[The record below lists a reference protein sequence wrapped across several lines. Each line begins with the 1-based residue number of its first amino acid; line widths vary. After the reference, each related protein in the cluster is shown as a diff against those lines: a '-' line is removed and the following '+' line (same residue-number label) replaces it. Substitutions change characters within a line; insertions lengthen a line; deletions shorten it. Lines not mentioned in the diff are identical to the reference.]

1 MSFTSLRVLVLEDH
15 LFQRSVAVNLLKQ
28 LGCGE
33 VLEAGNGTEALAV
46 LQGAG
51 SVDVVVCDLQMEGM
65 DGLEFIQRISAT
77 GQVGAIIVS
86 SGLPGDV
93 RRAVSQMGA
102 LLGVN
107 MLGDTGKPLQ
117 VETLQLLL
125 ERALSTRRRT
135 PQPPSSLELADEQQV
150 RRALLEQQL
159 QAYYQPKFDLH
170 SGAVLGV
177 EVLARWNHPFQG
189 VLSPAVFLPAMERSG
204 LMDDLLFCLMQQ
216 ALVLQGQALSQGL
229 ALDLA
234 FNLHAA
240 QLADVELTARIKTL
254 LATHQTP
261 CASVTFELTE
271 SGLLEVPA
279 VSLENLVR
287 LRMMGCRLSID
298 DFGAGFSSLQRLCQL
313 PFTEI
318 KLDAEFVRGLLHEPR
333 CRAVI
338 GSTLALGQTLGM
350 SVVIEGIE
358 TTEQHQALLALG
370 CTQGQ
375 GYWHARPMNGVDL
388 LRWLQRSAGRPVSSN
403 LAGGHR

>member
-135 PQPPSSLELADEQQV
+135 PQPSSSLELADEQQV

>member
-33 VLEAGNGTEALAV
+33 VLEAGNGTEALSV

-135 PQPPSSLELADEQQV
+135 PQPSSSLELADEQQV

-403 LAGGHR
+403 LAGAHR

>member
-240 QLADVELTARIKTL
+240 QLADVALTARIKTL

-338 GSTLALGQTLGM
+338 CSTLALGQTLGM

>member
-51 SVDVVVCDLQMEGM
+51 SGDVVVCDLQMDGM

-125 ERALSTRRRT
+125 ERALSTRRST

>member
-33 VLEAGNGTEALAV
+33 VLEASNGTEALAV
-46 LQGAG
+46 LQGVG

-65 DGLEFIQRISAT
+65 DGLEFIQRISAH

-117 VETLQLLL
+117 IETLQPLL
-125 ERALSTRRRT
+125 ERVLSTSCEV
-135 PQPPSSLELADEQQV
+135 PQPQPSLELADEQQV
-150 RRALLEQQL
+150 RRAILDQQL

-189 VLSPAVFLPAMERSG
+189 VLSPTVFLPAMERSG
-204 LMDDLLFCLMQQ
+204 LMDELLFCLMQQ
-216 ALVLQGQALSQGL
+216 ALALQRQALNLGI

-234 FNLHAA
+234 FNLQAA
-240 QLADVELTARIKTL
+240 QLTEVELTLHIKRILT
-254 LATHQTP
+254 THQTP

-313 PFTEI
+313 PFNEI

-338 GSTLALGQTLGM
+338 GSTLALGQTLSM

-358 TTEQHQALLALG
+358 TAEQHQALLALG

-375 GYWHARPMNGVDL
+375 GYWHARPMNGADL
-388 LRWLQRSAGRPVSSN
+388 LRWLQRNAGRPVSSN
-403 LAGGHR
+403 HAGGHR

>member
-1 MSFTSLRVLVLEDH
+1 MSFLSLRVLVLEDH

-28 LGCGE
+28 LGCCE
-33 VLEAGNGTEALAV
+33 VLEASNGSEALTL
-46 LQGAG
+46 LQGAV
-51 SVDVVVCDLQMEGM
+51 SVDVVLCDLQMEGM

-77 GQVGAIIVS
+77 GLVGAIIVS

-107 MLGDTGKPLQ
+107 MLGDIGKPLQ
-117 VETLQLLL
+117 LEMLQPLL
-125 ERALSTRRRT
+125 ERVLSTNCEVL
-135 PQPPSSLELADEQQV
+135 QPVPRLELADEQQV
-150 RRALLEQQL
+150 RRAFLDQQL

-204 LMDDLLFCLMQQ
+204 LMNELLFCLMQQ

-234 FNLHAA
+234 FNLQAA
-240 QLADVELTARIKTL
+240 QLAEVELTAHIKTI
-254 LATHQTP
+254 LATHQVP

-287 LRMMGCRLSID
+287 LRMMGCCLSID

-313 PFTEI
+313 PFNEI
-318 KLDAEFVRGLLHEPR
+318 KLDAEFVRGVLHEPR

-338 GSTLALGQTLGM
+338 GSTLALGKTLGM

-358 TTEQHQALLALG
+358 TAEQHQALLALG

-388 LRWLQRSAGRPVSSN
+388 LHWLHRSAGRPVSSTFV
-403 LAGGHR
+403 GGY

>member
-1 MSFTSLRVLVLEDH
+1 MSFLSLRVLVLEDH

-33 VLEAGNGTEALAV
+33 VLAASNGTEALAV

-51 SVDVVVCDLQMEGM
+51 YVDVVVCDLQMDGM

-77 GQVGAIIVS
+77 GQVGAIIVC

-102 LLGVN
+102 LLGVH

-117 VETLQLLL
+117 MEALQPLL
-125 ERALSTRRRT
+125 ERVLS
-135 PQPPSSLELADEQQV
+135 PPRAVTQRLPRLELADEQQV
-150 RRALLEQQL
+150 RRAILDQQL
-159 QAYYQPKFDLH
+159 EAYYQPKFDLR
-170 SGAVLGV
+170 SGALVGV
-177 EVLARWNHPFQG
+177 EVLARWNHPLQG
-189 VLSPAVFLPAMERSG
+189 VLSPAVFLPTMERCG
-204 LMDDLLFCLMQQ
+204 LMDELLFCLMQQ
-216 ALVLQGQALSQGL
+216 ALALQWQAMNQGIT
-229 ALDLA
+229 LDLA

-240 QLADVELTARIKTL
+240 QLAEVELTTRIKRM

-313 PFTEI
+313 PFNEI
-318 KLDAEFVRGLLHEPR
+318 KLDAEFVHGLLHEPR
-333 CRAVI
+333 SRAVI

-350 SVVIEGIE
+350 SVVVEGIE
-358 TTEQHQALLALG
+358 TAEQHQALLALG

-375 GYWHARPMNGVDL
+375 GYWHARPMKGADL
-388 LRWLQRSAGRPVSSN
+388 MCWLQREVEPP
-403 LAGGHR
+403 LAATLTGTRA

>member
-1 MSFTSLRVLVLEDH
+1 MSFLSLRVLVLEDH

-33 VLEAGNGTEALAV
+33 VLAASNGTEALAV

-51 SVDVVVCDLQMEGM
+51 YVDVVVCDLQMDGM

-77 GQVGAIIVS
+77 GQVGAIIVC

-117 VETLQLLL
+117 MEALQPLL
-125 ERALSTRRRT
+125 ERVLS
-135 PQPPSSLELADEQQV
+135 PPCAVTQRLPRLELADEQQV
-150 RRALLEQQL
+150 RRAILDQQL
-159 QAYYQPKFDLH
+159 EAYYQPKFDLR
-170 SGAVLGV
+170 SGAVVGV
-177 EVLARWNHPFQG
+177 EVLARWNHPLQG
-189 VLSPAVFLPAMERSG
+189 VLSPAVFLPTMERCG
-204 LMDDLLFCLMQQ
+204 LMDELLFCLMQQ
-216 ALVLQGQALSQGL
+216 ALALQWQAMNQGIT
-229 ALDLA
+229 LDLA

-240 QLADVELTARIKTL
+240 QLAEVELTTRIKRM

-313 PFTEI
+313 PFNEI
-318 KLDAEFVRGLLHEPR
+318 KLDAEFVHGLLHEPR

-350 SVVIEGIE
+350 SVVVEGIE
-358 TTEQHQALLALG
+358 TAEQHQALLALG

-375 GYWHARPMNGVDL
+375 GYWHARPMKGADL
-388 LRWLQRSAGRPVSSN
+388 MCWLQREVEPP
-403 LAGGHR
+403 LAATLTGTRA

>member
-125 ERALSTRRRT
+125 ERALSTRRSTR
-135 PQPPSSLELADEQQV
+135 QPSSSLELADEQQV

-403 LAGGHR
+403 LAGAHR

>member
-33 VLEAGNGTEALAV
+33 VLEASNGTEALAV

-51 SVDVVVCDLQMEGM
+51 CVDVVVCDLQMEGM

-117 VETLQLLL
+117 AQTLQVML
-125 ERALSTRRRT
+125 EQALSSRRPV
-135 PQPPSSLELADEQQV
+135 PQPPPSLEQADEQQV
-150 RRALLEQQL
+150 WRAILDQQL

-177 EVLARWNHPFQG
+177 EVLARWNHPLQG
-189 VLSPAVFLPAMERSG
+189 VLTPAVFLPAMERSG
-204 LMDDLLFCLMQQ
+204 LMDELLFCLMQQ

-234 FNLHAA
+234 FNLQAA
-240 QLADVELTARIKTL
+240 QLAEVELTAHIKTIF
-254 LATHQTP
+254 AAHQTA
-261 CASVTFELTE
+261 CSSVTFELTE

-313 PFTEI
+313 PFNEI

-358 TTEQHQALLALG
+358 TAEQYQALLALG

-375 GYWHARPMNGVDL
+375 GYWHARPMNGADL
-388 LRWLQRSAGRPVSSN
+388 LRWLQRRAGRPVSSD
-403 LAGGHR
+403 LAGGYR